1 MDILKILSE
10 YHQASEPERKEI
22 ERRVQEEFTTLSDAE
37 KAEVQKTFQASLDK
51 KISRAEELIREVN
64 LKLELENVSRYV
76 SMSYIARRFFGK
88 SRQWLNNRIK
98 GNLVNGKAAR
108 FSEDELN
115 SLSSA
120 LVKLSGEIKDTAL
133 RITG

>member
-51 KISRAEELIREVN
+51 KICRAKVLIREVN

-76 SMSYIARRFFGK
+76 SMAYIARRFFGK

-98 GNLVNGKAAR
+98 GNLVNGKVAR

-120 LVKLSGEIKDTAL
+120 LVKLSGEIRDTAL